1 MKQNT
6 IKQNFKDFIKYLGD
20 SNFIRTIL
28 AYICHIYIYFVYKT
42 STIIIKGDYQNI
54 LDYVKS
60 GKGVVLMTWH
70 GRILISPLE
79 LNRLF
84 KNEIKKG
91 KKLTVLASLHRDGKI
106 ASKTMSTFNVEVIEG
121 STINKKKDK
130 TKSNN
135 SITSIRHIMKSLL
148 KGNICVLAADAPRGP
163 KYKMNTKVS
172 EIVKKTKTA
181 IAYASISYKH
191 KKQFNTWDAF
201 QVPYPFNTI
210 TIEYGKLIQPTE
222 DDDCEKINQEL
233 EKNLNKA
240 TKSNDK
246 NI

>member
-60 GKGVVLMTWH
+60 GKGVVLIAWH

-163 KYKMNTKVS
+163 KYKMNTKVT

-181 IAYASISYKH
+181 IAYASISYKY

-201 QVPYPFNTI
+201 QMPYPFNTI
-210 TIEYGKLIQPTE
+210 IIDYGKLIVPQ
-222 DDDCEKINQEL
+222 DNDDCEEINKKL
-233 EKNLNKA
+233 EKELNKA
-240 TKSNDK
+240 TNINDK